1 MTSII
6 ITTSLV
12 LVGFVGLVGSWYIDK
27 VGLNDITRQLSA
39 NVLCMAGLF
48 GLALRLMGWF

>member
-12 LVGFVGLVGSWYIDK
+12 LVGFVGFVGSWYIDRTRA
-27 VGLNDITRQLSA
+27 NDITRQLSA
-39 NVLCMAGLF
+39 NVLCMVGFF